1 MYSGTKYDVHGQGLG
16 ADVSTPGRLSQGVLP
31 QHCHTGCER
40 LSVWDGESSER
51 QHTDACECAS
61 VQANNQ
67 KSWQSVL
74 YADAFACA

>member
-16 ADVSTPGRLSQGVLP
+16 ADVSTPGRLRERNGGAAAG
-31 QHCHTGCER
+31 HGCER